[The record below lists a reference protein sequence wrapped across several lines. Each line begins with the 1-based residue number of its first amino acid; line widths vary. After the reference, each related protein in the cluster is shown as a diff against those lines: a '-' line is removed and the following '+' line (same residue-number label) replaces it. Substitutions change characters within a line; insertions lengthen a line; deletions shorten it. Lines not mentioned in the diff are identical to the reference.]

1 MSFVFTLL
9 LPIFLLIIPII
20 LQFKIGNKML
30 SQNNK
35 IKYFMVS
42 TSFIILEIL
51 MAILGFILSLKGQQ
65 MAGLS
70 GLSPGFVVFGFFGI
84 IILFVVILSQITSNR
99 LK

>member
-1 MSFVFTLL
+1 
-9 LPIFLLIIPII
+9 
-20 LQFKIGNKML
+20 ML

-70 GLSPGFVVFGFFGI
+70 GLSPGFIVFGFFGI

-99 LK
+99 LKWKNK

>member
-70 GLSPGFVVFGFFGI
+70 GLSPGFIVFGFFGI

>member
-65 MAGLS
+65 MTGLS
-70 GLSPGFVVFGFFGI
+70 GLSPGFIVFGFFGI

>member
-51 MAILGFILSLKGQQ
+51 MATLGFILSLKGQQ

-70 GLSPGFVVFGFFGI
+70 GLSPGFIVFGFFGI

>member
-42 TSFIILEIL
+42 TSVIILEIL

-70 GLSPGFVVFGFFGI
+70 GLSPGFIVFGFFGI

>member
-20 LQFKIGNKML
+20 VQFRIGNKML

-70 GLSPGFVVFGFFGI
+70 GLSPGFIVFGFFGI